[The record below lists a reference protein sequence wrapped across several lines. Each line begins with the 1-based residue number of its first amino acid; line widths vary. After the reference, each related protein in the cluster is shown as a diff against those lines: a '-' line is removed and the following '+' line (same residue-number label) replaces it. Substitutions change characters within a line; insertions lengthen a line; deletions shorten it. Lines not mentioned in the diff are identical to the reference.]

1 MIILKVL
8 LIALFGCCC
17 TKLGYDIRD
26 IKAEIEKERELRE
39 LNELLYELDK

>member
-1 MIILKVL
+1 MIILKIL
-8 LIALFGCCC
+8 LVALFGCFSA
-17 TKLGYDIRD
+17 KLGYDIRD